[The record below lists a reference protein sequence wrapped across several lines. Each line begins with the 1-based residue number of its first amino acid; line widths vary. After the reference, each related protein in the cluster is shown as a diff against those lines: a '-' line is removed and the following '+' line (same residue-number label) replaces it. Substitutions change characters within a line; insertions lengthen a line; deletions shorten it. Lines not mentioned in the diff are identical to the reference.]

1 MSESCFSP
9 LQELTGAAQRQ
20 QAAGEM
26 WRRGLLM
33 RIYNG
38 WWLAAGQHIQTY
50 LELLEKYNVFRILGL
65 FQRFRSVLGIG
76 HD

>member
-1 MSESCFSP
+1 MSESRFSP
-9 LQELTGAAQRQ
+9 LQELTGAARRQ

-38 WWLAAGQHIQTY
+38 WWLAAGQHIQDY
-50 LELLEKYNVFRILGL
+50 LELLEIYNI
-65 FQRFRSVLGIG
+65 
-76 HD
+76 